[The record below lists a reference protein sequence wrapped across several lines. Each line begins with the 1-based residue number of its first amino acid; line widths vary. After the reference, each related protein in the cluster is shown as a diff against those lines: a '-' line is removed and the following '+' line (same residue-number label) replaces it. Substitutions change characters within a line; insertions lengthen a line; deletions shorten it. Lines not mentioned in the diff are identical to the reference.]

1 MNLTIVIRPGR
12 LPPRNAD
19 AGDCQVMTSQSLL
32 LATQNHG
39 KLTELRQ
46 LLGNLSLELCDL
58 TDFPAVETVPET
70 GESFI
75 DNASLK
81 AAGYATQTG
90 LLTLADDSGLEVD
103 ALGGAPGIRSARYAG
118 EGASDADRTA
128 RLLAELSNIP
138 AAKRSARFVSAV
150 AIASSE
156 GQIINVSV
164 GACDGHIDLAP
175 HGSGGFGYDPVF
187 IPSGHDKSFA
197 ELESAIKNQ
206 ISHRARALSGTREF
220 LRTLTIPSSAG

>member
-1 MNLTIVIRPGR
+1 
-12 LPPRNAD
+12 
-19 AGDCQVMTSQSLL
+19 MTPQSLL
-32 LATQNHG
+32 VATRNEG
-39 KLTELRQ
+39 KLAELQQ
-46 LLGNLSLELCDL
+46 LLRDLPLELYGL
-58 TDFPAVETVPET
+58 TDFPDVETVPET
-70 GESFI
+70 GESFVE
-75 DNASLK
+75 NASLK
-81 AAGYATQTG
+81 AAGYAAQTS

-103 ALGGAPGIRSARYAG
+103 ALGGAPGILSARYAG

-150 AIASSE
+150 AIATSE
-156 GQIINVSV
+156 GQVINVSV

-220 LRTLTIPSSAG
+220 LRTFTIPSSAG